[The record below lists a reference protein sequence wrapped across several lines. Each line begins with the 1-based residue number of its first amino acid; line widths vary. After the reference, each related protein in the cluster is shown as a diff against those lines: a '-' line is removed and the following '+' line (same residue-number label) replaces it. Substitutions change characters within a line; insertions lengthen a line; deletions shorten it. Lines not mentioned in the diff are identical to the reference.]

1 MKLTRQL
8 LSVRLLGRK
17 ILFKYQI
24 YATDISTKVLKICEE
39 GRYKGRP
46 IARFQKARP
55 DLFDKYMMKNSD
67 DTYSVEKRIRK
78 NISFEQ
84 HNLFETLS
92 SNKEFDMLFLR
103 NVLIYFK
110 LEDQKKVVRNIRMN
124 MKKDCKLVIGE
135 SESLALIDKDF
146 INISPFVY
154 STEEKNEQ
162 RLAA

>member
-1 MKLTRQL
+1 
-8 LSVRLLGRK
+8 
-17 ILFKYQI
+17 
-24 YATDISTKVLKICEE
+24 
-39 GRYKGRP
+39 
-46 IARFQKARP
+46 
-55 DLFDKYMMKNSD
+55 
-67 DTYSVEKRIRK
+67 
-78 NISFEQ
+78 
-84 HNLFETLS
+84 
-92 SNKEFDMLFLR
+92 MLFLR